1 MLYQIHRYPAELI
14 DVVRLAG
21 GQRVVIRPVLPQ
33 DEELTAAFFGNLP
46 APARYDR
53 FMSPMRHLP
62 PDLVKRFTNIDYAD
76 HLALVAEV
84 FEDGRETVVAEARY
98 VRGADPSAAEFAVS
112 VADAVAGPGPRQPAA
127 GQAALPRRPRA
138 GVQRMVGE
146 TLATNDK
153 MLHLAR
159 KAGFT
164 ITRSPDVRG
173 VMLLEKTVAAR
184 SARNAVQRRRCR
196 AALRPDPGVT
206 CGRARPAGCGRARSW
221 PSDAS
226 PSAAASSTKKIS
238 TGAKCPHGN
247 GHEYDRRTGK
257 PIAQQ
262 RHGRGRPNR

>member
-14 DVVRLAG
+14 DVVWLPG
-21 GQRVVIRPVLPQ
+21 GRRVVIRPVLPQ
-33 DEELTAAFFGNLP
+33 DQELTTAFFADLP

-62 PDLVKRFTNIDYAD
+62 PDLVKRFTTIDYAD

-98 VRGADPSAAEFAVS
+98 VRGADPSVAEFAVS
-112 VADAVAGPGPRQPAA
+112 VADQWQGEGLASRLLGKLLCRAA
-127 GQAALPRRPRA
+127 TA

-164 ITRSPDVRG
+164 VTRSPDVRG
-173 VMLLEKTVAAR
+173 VMLLEKTVEAAPSGTACCN
-184 SARNAVQRRRCR
+184 SADER
-196 AALRPDPGVT
+196 AA
-206 CGRARPAGCGRARSW
+206 A
-221 PSDAS
+221 
-226 PSAAASSTKKIS
+226 
-238 TGAKCPHGN
+238 
-247 GHEYDRRTGK
+247 
-257 PIAQQ
+257 
-262 RHGRGRPNR
+262 